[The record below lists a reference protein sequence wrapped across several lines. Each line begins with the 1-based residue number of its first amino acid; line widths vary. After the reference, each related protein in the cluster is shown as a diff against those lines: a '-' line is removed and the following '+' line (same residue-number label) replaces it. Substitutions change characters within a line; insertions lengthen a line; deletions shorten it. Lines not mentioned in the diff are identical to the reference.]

1 MSRDSYKPVPSG
13 MREILASL
21 GMSKASVS
29 VAKELAGN
37 AQAVGHGKYIG
48 APATVIAGWR
58 NERRAGAV
66 VSEADPHGKDWEDA
80 ILKRSAAAMA
90 KRKPRRR

>member
-1 MSRDSYKPVPSG
+1 MARDSYKPVPSG
-13 MREILASL
+13 MREILASP

-37 AQAVGHGKYIG
+37 AQAVGHGKYVG

>member
-1 MSRDSYKPVPSG
+1 MARDSYKPVPSG
-13 MREILASL
+13 MREILASP

-37 AQAVGHGKYIG
+37 AQAVGHGKYVG

-66 VSEADPHGKDWEDA
+66 VSETKPHGKDWEDA